1 MTYCRVLLMSLGSIE
16 MHSYP
21 RAADWIGARERADVR
36 YLSTF
41 RVGVEGT
48 ASHSS
53 RSSGSCA
60 MGCGAS
66 RASRPPNHGG
76 GAVDSRA
83 QKEAVMGEF
92 LITKIREEAR

>member
-1 MTYCRVLLMSLGSIE
+1 
-16 MHSYP
+16 
-21 RAADWIGARERADVR
+21 
-36 YLSTF
+36 
-41 RVGVEGT
+41 
-48 ASHSS
+48 
-53 RSSGSCA
+53 